1 MCVCGAHCANSD
13 PSDNTCIFRMSG
25 KFALKGEYL
34 VFLSKLVPNDGS
46 DALNSQD
53 LSHIQS
59 TYRTRPREQVRNILP
74 LIFQNIKYILTGL
87 NYSKC

>member
-13 PSDNTCIFRMSG
+13 PPDNTCIFPMSG

-34 VFLSKLVPNDGS
+34 VFLSKLVANDDSG
-46 DALNSQD
+46 AQNSQD
-53 LSHIQS
+53 LSHIQG
-59 TYRTRPREQVRNILP
+59 TYGTRPREQVQN
-74 LIFQNIKYILTGL
+74 IFQNIKYILAGL